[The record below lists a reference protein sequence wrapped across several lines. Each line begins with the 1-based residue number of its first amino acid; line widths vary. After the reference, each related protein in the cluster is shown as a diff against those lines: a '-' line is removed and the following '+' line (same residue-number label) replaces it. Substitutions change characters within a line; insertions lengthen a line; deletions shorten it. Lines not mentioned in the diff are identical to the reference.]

1 MLNAERK
8 KRFGAARRTQP
19 IRLTGESM
27 PAQDSEPVELV
38 LDYGQVLDRG
48 LARER
53 NEDRCGWFIPTD
65 MALRRERGR
74 LFVVADGMGG
84 HQAGDVAAEIAVA
97 SINEAY
103 FLSRS
108 WNDAASKL
116 RTAFL
121 SANDSILTAAREQ
134 DHQGMGAAVVAAVV
148 VRDRAY
154 VAHIGDARAYLIR
167 GRQVT
172 QLTNDH
178 SWVQD
183 RIDAGRLTQEEARI
197 HPYRNVLTR
206 ALGVDPDGTP
216 DVSEFALTPGD
227 TMILCSDGLWGVV
240 PDDVIARTIAETE
253 GAAVTARALVDLAL
267 AGGGPDNI
275 SVIVVRIAGPN
286 TEAPTVQISLRRDE

>member
-1 MLNAERK
+1 MLNAEKK

-148 VRDRAY
+148 VQDRAY

-240 PDDVIARTIAETE
+240 PDDAIARTIAETE
-253 GAAVTARALVDLAL
+253 NAAATARALVDQAL